1 MPTAHVNGLDLYY
14 EVHGEGPALVF
25 AHGVGGNHASWYQ
38 QILYF
43 ARWYQ
48 VVTFDH
54 RGFGNSRDDP
64 EGPGRAA
71 FVDDLKGLLDH
82 LGIERTAL
90 VAQSMG
96 GGTGTV
102 FTHRYPERVSALVL
116 ADTLAGLSLSGPVE
130 SMMEDVRQAT
140 EGLSQLDRVVSKG
153 YRLRNPVGA
162 ELYLQNTSFNIAR
175 RSNLR
180 GAFPQGPTPEELAA
194 LNVPI
199 LFLVGQED
207 VLFPSKAVRA
217 VHELVPGSSFVE
229 VADAAH
235 SIYWE
240 QPDVFNHTVR
250 RFLESA
256 GVLAPEQPARQ
267 TAVR

>member
-1 MPTAHVNGLDLYY
+1 MPVAHINNLDLYY
-14 EVHGEGPALVF
+14 EVHGEGPVLVF

-38 QILYF
+38 QIAYF
-43 ARWYQ
+43 SRWYQ

-82 LGIERTAL
+82 LGIERASL

-96 GGTGTV
+96 GGTCTV

-116 ADTLAGLSLSGPVE
+116 ADTLAGMSLSGAAG
-130 SMMEDVRQAT
+130 SMMEEVSRTAD
-140 EGLSQLDRVVSKG
+140 GLSQLDRVVSQG
-153 YRLRNPVGA
+153 YRLRNPAGT
-162 ELYLQNTSFNIAR
+162 ELYLQNTSFNMVR

-180 GAFPQGPTPEELAA
+180 GSLPPGPTPEELAA
-194 LNVPI
+194 LDIPI

-217 VHELVPGSSFVE
+217 VHDLVPGSSFVE

-235 SIYWE
+235 SVYWE
-240 QPDVFNHTVR
+240 QPDIFNHTIR

-256 GVLAPEQPARQ
+256 GVLGAQQEKQQ